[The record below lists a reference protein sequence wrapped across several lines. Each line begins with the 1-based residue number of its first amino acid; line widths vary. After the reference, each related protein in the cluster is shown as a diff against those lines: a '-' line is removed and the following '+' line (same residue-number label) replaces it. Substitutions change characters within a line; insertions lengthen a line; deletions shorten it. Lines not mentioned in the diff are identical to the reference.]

1 MLRFLP
7 ISPKT
12 KQRLPRK
19 KAIGSAFRYKLFE
32 MKEEER
38 LSRFME
44 TLSIERLAQRIV
56 QRCIDNVFKEEVK
69 RSLRK
74 KSVISRKLR

>member
-1 MLRFLP
+1 
-7 ISPKT
+7 
-12 KQRLPRK
+12 
-19 KAIGSAFRYKLFE
+19 

-44 TLSIERLAQRIV
+44 TLSIEGLAQRIV
-56 QRCIDNVFKEEVK
+56 QRCIDNVYKEEVK

-74 KSVISRKLR
+74 KSVSSRKLR